1 MARCSRRAAATR
13 RGAAT
18 DAAAHQGREGRM
30 RPTLSAGA
38 ATYATGQ
45 KAMAKELLERQSMR
59 LADAYESWWMVSVI
73 F

>member
-38 ATYATGQ
+38 ATYATGAESHGQ
-45 KAMAKELLERQSMR
+45 RAVGKAVHAVGGCL
-59 LADAYESWWMVSVI
+59 
-73 F
+73 